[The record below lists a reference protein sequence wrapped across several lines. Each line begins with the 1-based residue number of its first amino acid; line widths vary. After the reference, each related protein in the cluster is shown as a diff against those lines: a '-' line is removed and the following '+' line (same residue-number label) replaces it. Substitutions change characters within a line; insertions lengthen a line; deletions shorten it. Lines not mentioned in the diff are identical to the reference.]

1 MPRPPI
7 HPGEHLRIDLEELGL
22 SQAALARALGVP
34 KNRIS
39 QIVNGDRGISADTA
53 LRLARWMG
61 TTPEY
66 WLNLQMAYDLR
77 LAEQSAGQAIQDDV
91 VPRSTHAD

>member
-7 HPGEHLRIDLEELGL
+7 HPGEHLRIDLEELNM

-39 QIVNGDRGISADTA
+39 QIINGDRGITADTA

-66 WLNLQMAYDLR
+66 WLNLQMLYDLR
-77 LAEQSAGQAIQDDV
+77 LAQQSVGQEIQKDV
-91 VPRSTHAD
+91 VPLSDRAA

>member
-7 HPGEHLRIDLEELGL
+7 HPGEHLRIDLDELGM

-39 QIVNGDRGISADTA
+39 QIITGDRGISADTA

-61 TTPEY
+61 TTPQY
-66 WLNLQMAYDLR
+66 WLNLQMMYDLR
-77 LAEQSAGQAIQDDV
+77 LAEQSVGQAIRDEV
-91 VPRSTHAD
+91 VPLSTHAA

>member
-1 MPRPPI
+1 MSRPPI
-7 HPGEHLRIDLEELGL
+7 HPGEHLRIDLEELNM

-39 QIVNGDRGISADTA
+39 QIINGDRGITADTA

-66 WLNLQMAYDLR
+66 WLNLQMLYDLR
-77 LAEQSAGQAIQDDV
+77 LAQQSVGQEIQKDV
-91 VPRSTHAD
+91 VPLSDRAA

>member
-7 HPGEHLRIDLEELGL
+7 HPGEHLRIDLEELNM

-39 QIVNGDRGISADTA
+39 QIINGDRGITADTA

-61 TTPEY
+61 TTPQY
-66 WLNLQMAYDLR
+66 WLNLQMMYDIR
-77 LAEQSAGQAIQDDV
+77 VAEQTSGKEIQASV
-91 VPRSTHAD
+91 VPRSGHAA